1 MIALRVGTPA
11 PGKSTLAGAQA
22 RGPGTHPTMTVLGLE
37 LPGGVLKGPEEYG
50 TCPPASFQSPGVR
63 AEVQNQG
70 VGQKCLW

>member
-1 MIALRVGTPA
+1 MA
-11 PGKSTLAGAQA
+11 
-22 RGPGTHPTMTVLGLE
+22 VLGLE
-37 LPGGVLKGPEEYG
+37 LPRGVLMKGPEEYG